1 MKNEDIL
8 SLLDELPLFITLK
21 LKRSIQQD
29 QDQTARMLSPTASPA
44 ENINESSSSG
54 RTSPNIIN
62 DKVEHIK
69 LMNTFNRLKIIIY
82 IFLRF
87 RLGIIYTRFICQ
99 VSSRNVLCLMI

>member
-82 IFLRF
+82 IF
-87 RLGIIYTRFICQ
+87 
-99 VSSRNVLCLMI
+99 